1 MGSSRRSSRGHS
13 WDRDRAGQEPGG
25 DPSVPVHLSQP
36 FGTTYISATGGMSL
50 ECKETHS
57 RDLVEIIE
65 NRFASHNFEHWAARL
80 DQQKCIWAPVQTLDE
95 VVDDPQ
101 VHANGYTTMLTH
113 AEAGDFQI
121 LTAPMKYGRTDGV
134 PASTAPEL
142 GQHTETALLE
152 LGYDWDEIIA
162 LKEQGA
168 II

>member
-1 MGSSRRSSRGHS
+1 
-13 WDRDRAGQEPGG
+13 
-25 DPSVPVHLSQP
+25 
-36 FGTTYISATGGMSL
+36 MSL

-121 LTAPMKYGRTDGV
+121 LTAR
-134 PASTAPEL
+134 L
-142 GQHTETALLE
+142 
-152 LGYDWDEIIA
+152 
-162 LKEQGA
+162 
-168 II
+168 